1 MDDDILLWHVSF
13 DIERPPI
20 RTYVPLVPKNPMLGE
35 NTTIPRIC
43 FAPSIKDCLN
53 AMAADRVERG
63 LEDGRFLAF
72 PFRVAKDDPFLKTPD
87 NIDDMVPDA
96 YWTKEHWY
104 LKPVTLSGCL
114 MQIDD
119 FNDYGFFDA
128 CESHRPLIYKILL
141 ENGFSSKE
149 LAEFD
154 GWSTTEV
161 LMSIPTWLGYEIALR
176 LNIHQLHTF
185 EWLSYHQVQST

>member
-1 MDDDILLWHVSF
+1 MDDKILLWHVSF
-13 DIERPPI
+13 DIDRPPI
-20 RTYVPLVPKNPMLGE
+20 RTYTPLIPKYTMPGE
-35 NTTIPRIC
+35 DITIPRIC
-43 FAPSIKDCLN
+43 FAPSIEDCLN

-119 FNDYGFFDA
+119 FNDYGFVDA